1 MTDFTNLVTDEQK
14 LGVGEILICNRET
27 KGKFEPV
34 KYFFGKVILAI
45 GGGGDKIFI
54 VQEKDKYKSEV
65 KSIQINPNIQK
76 RENLSTN
83 NLSNNIFSPSKNIS
97 YFGEEEEKKM
107 EEDYPE
113 VNNELNDLQK
123 NEDQNEEKNDQ
134 PQEEHKESPAEVNE
148 KPNNNNNV
156 QDLDESSEREIPAHI
171 VQICKGKYHLIKLTS
186 DGKVHCSGKA
196 YFGVAGLGGSAS
208 SEKTRP
214 LPNLKKKKIVQI
226 TCGEFHSMALS
237 ASGDLYAWG
246 MGFEGQLGLN
256 SQYKVASSPRYLNF
270 FYRKPVKFVACGY
283 NYSLAITRD
292 DSLLYGWGENK
303 LGQLGLGNNRQIIDQ
318 PTLINIIDQYGGQE
332 GSTLSEAL
340 VNNKSDRIYTQK
352 PLKSCYVS
360 AGYSHTCVVT
370 EKCPVTFGL
379 NIYGQLGTGNTNTSY
394 EPKLIEKDE
403 KGEYIE
409 KIVKSAC
416 STSGTFLIS
425 ETGKLYTCGTGDIGH
440 GDLGMVKLPKIVSGQ
455 RLYSHVYCNDTS
467 VVAFGPLRI
476 LSVSPNC
483 GPATGNTILSI
494 LGTAF
499 KGLQKLSV
507 RFLFGGISRDVR
519 GNFDKLSRT
528 IFVNTP
534 NFLEFAPTMEL
545 PCECTIQVTFDG
557 HFFTEY
563 PEKFLIYPNNIKANS
578 IEPKCGPIAG
588 NTPLQIKINLKNIP
602 QKYLFSLTVGFQA
615 RTITVEQANKRFKG
629 KSKSNSESIAE
640 DSKVISENQNNQNSN
655 NQNTLQNI
663 TTKEGQI
670 INPMDIENLE
680 SQLDQPNWICCF
692 ATYDMDNNLLTC
704 NIPKIENYN
713 SLQPEY
719 NVDIAINGQQFSG
732 YPSVYRFYNIYIDKM
747 TPDISTPEG
756 DLPLTIIGSDLF
768 DSQNKK
774 ARIISDIGKKNV
786 EINWDRSNKTM
797 IVQALPLNQ
806 ITNDEKIL
814 NIEKMQDLYN
824 NYSFDVMIS
833 MNGTQWLKAGS
844 YRYYKPKVTK
854 LLYIKFNETDT
865 LEMRQKSIEEAGPLS
880 EYEKM
885 YLGMMEPPTE
895 KKALAEYEKNS
906 KEDDDMIKTQHKA
919 PYNGLALYGEYFPN
933 LQDMKIKFWTGTGED
948 LSEIETELY
957 YKNENKLACIVK
969 ELPDLTAG
977 EYEVSMGISINGIQ
991 WTNVEQKILYMAP
1004 EEGLSF
1010 DDIIK
1015 LDSANDKNKK
1025 KGKK

>member
-1 MTDFTNLVTDEQK
+1 MSDFTTLVSDEQK

-54 VQEKDKYKSEV
+54 VEEKDKYKSEV
-65 KSIQINPNIQK
+65 KSIQINPALQKKMYNFSTSNI
-76 RENLSTN
+76 
-83 NLSNNIFSPSKNIS
+83 SNNV
-97 YFGEEEEKKM
+97 EEEELKKM
-107 EEDYPE
+107 EEEFTDM
-113 VNNELNDLQK
+113 NNELNDA
-123 NEDQNEEKNDQ
+123 QNNNQNISPNEKNNESNGEKIKKETI
-134 PQEEHKESPAEVNE
+134 EENNDKSDIKEKS
-148 KPNNNNNV
+148 NNNV
-156 QDLDESSEREIPAHI
+156 DLDESSEREIPAHI
-171 VQICKGKYHLIKLTS
+171 VQICKGKYHLVKLTS
-186 DGKVHCSGKA
+186 DGKVHCSGKS
-196 YFGVAGLGGSAS
+196 YFGVSGLGGSAS
-208 SEKTRP
+208 SEKTKP
-214 LPNLKKKKIVQI
+214 LPNLINQKIVQI

-237 ASGDLYAWG
+237 NTGDLYTWG

-256 SQYKVASSPRYLNF
+256 NQYKVASSPRYLNF
-270 FYRKPVKFVACGY
+270 FYRKPIKFVCCGY

-303 LGQLGLGNNRQIIDQ
+303 LGQLGLGNTRQIIDQ
-318 PTLINIIDQYGGQE
+318 PTLINIIDQNGGQE
-332 GSTLSEAL
+332 GSILSEAL

-352 PLKSCYVS
+352 PLKSFYVS

-370 EKCPVTFGL
+370 EKGPVTFGL

-403 KGEYIE
+403 KGENIE
-409 KIVKSAC
+409 TIVKCAC
-416 STSGTFLIS
+416 STSGTFMIS
-425 ETGKLYTCGTGDIGH
+425 ESGKLYTCGTGDIGH
-440 GDLGMVKLPKIVSGQ
+440 GDLGMVSLPKIVSGQ

-499 KGLQKLSV
+499 KGMQKLSV

-545 PCECTIQVTFDG
+545 PCDCTIQVTFDG

-578 IEPKCGPIAG
+578 IEPKCGPIGG
-588 NTPLQIKINLKNIP
+588 NTPLQMKINLKGIP

-615 RTITVEQANKRFKG
+615 RNIPLDQNNKRFKA
-629 KSKSNSESIAE
+629 KSKSNSESIVE
-640 DSKVISENQNNQNSN
+640 DSKAISDNQNP

-663 TTKEGQI
+663 NLKEGQI
-670 INPMDIENLE
+670 INPMDLENLE

-692 ATYDMDNNLLTC
+692 ATYDLDNNLMTC

-713 SLQPEY
+713 PIQPEY

-732 YPSVYRFYNIYIDKM
+732 YPSIYRFYNIYIDKM
-747 TPDISTPEG
+747 TPDICTPEG
-756 DLPLTIIGSDLF
+756 DLPLTIYGTDLF

-774 ARIISDIGKKNV
+774 ARIISEIGKKNV
-786 EINWDRSNKTM
+786 EIQWDKNSKTM
-797 IVQALPLNQ
+797 VVQALPLNQ
-806 ITNDEKIL
+806 ITSDEKIL

-824 NYSFDVMIS
+824 NYIFDVMIS

-844 YRYYKPKVTK
+844 YRYYQPKISK
-854 LLYIKFNETDT
+854 LLYIIFKETDT
-865 LEMRQKSIEEAGPLS
+865 LEIRQKQIEEPGPLN
-880 EYEKM
+880 ENEKIL
-885 YLGMMEPPTE
+885 LGMAEPPTE
-895 KKALAEYEKNS
+895 KKALAEYEKVS
-906 KEDDDMIKTQHKA
+906 KEEEDMIKNQHKS
-919 PYNGLALYGEYFPN
+919 PYNGLALYGDYFPN
-933 LQDMKIKFWTGTGED
+933 IKDMKIKFWTGTGED
-948 LSEIETELY
+948 MSEIETELY

-969 ELPDLTAG
+969 ELPDLNAG
-977 EYEVSMGISINGIQ
+977 EYEVNMSISINGIQ
-991 WTNVEQKILYMAP
+991 WTNVDHKILYLAP
-1004 EEGLSF
+1004 EDGLSF

-1015 LDSANDKNKK
+1015 LDAANDKNKK
-1025 KGKK
+1025 KKK

>member
-1 MTDFTNLVTDEQK
+1 MSDFTTLVSDEQK

-54 VQEKDKYKSEV
+54 VEEKDKYKSEV
-65 KSIQINPNIQK
+65 KSIQINPALQKKMYNFSTSNI
-76 RENLSTN
+76 
-83 NLSNNIFSPSKNIS
+83 SNNV
-97 YFGEEEEKKM
+97 EEEELKKM
-107 EEDYPE
+107 EEEFTDM
-113 VNNELNDLQK
+113 NNELNDAQNNNQNISPNEK
-123 NEDQNEEKNDQ
+123 NNESNEEKIKKETIEENNDKSDI
-134 PQEEHKESPAEVNE
+134 KEKS
-148 KPNNNNNV
+148 NNNV
-156 QDLDESSEREIPAHI
+156 DLDESSEREIPAHI
-171 VQICKGKYHLIKLTS
+171 VQICKGKYHLVKLTS
-186 DGKVHCSGKA
+186 DGKVHCSGKS
-196 YFGVAGLGGSAS
+196 YFGVSGLGGSAS
-208 SEKTRP
+208 SEKTKP
-214 LPNLKKKKIVQI
+214 LPNLINQKIVQI

-237 ASGDLYAWG
+237 NTGDLYTWG

-256 SQYKVASSPRYLNF
+256 NQYKVASSPRYLNF
-270 FYRKPVKFVACGY
+270 FYRKPIKFVCCGY

-303 LGQLGLGNNRQIIDQ
+303 LGQLGLGNTRQIIDQ
-318 PTLINIIDQYGGQE
+318 PTLINIIDQNGGQE
-332 GSTLSEAL
+332 GSILSEAL

-352 PLKSCYVS
+352 PLKSFYVS

-370 EKCPVTFGL
+370 EKGPVTFGL

-403 KGEYIE
+403 KGENIE
-409 KIVKSAC
+409 TIVKCAC
-416 STSGTFLIS
+416 STSGTFMIS
-425 ETGKLYTCGTGDIGH
+425 ESGKLYTCGTGDIGH
-440 GDLGMVKLPKIVSGQ
+440 GDLGMVSLPKIVSGQ

-499 KGLQKLSV
+499 KGMQKLSV

-545 PCECTIQVTFDG
+545 PCDCTIQVTFDG

-578 IEPKCGPIAG
+578 IEPKCGPIGG
-588 NTPLQIKINLKNIP
+588 NTPLQMKINLKGIP

-615 RTITVEQANKRFKG
+615 RNIPLDQNNKRFKA
-629 KSKSNSESIAE
+629 KSKSNSESIVE
-640 DSKVISENQNNQNSN
+640 DSKAISDNQNP

-663 TTKEGQI
+663 NLKEGQI
-670 INPMDIENLE
+670 INPMDLENLE

-692 ATYDMDNNLLTC
+692 ATYDLDNNLMTC

-713 SLQPEY
+713 PIQPEY

-732 YPSVYRFYNIYIDKM
+732 YPSIYRFYNIYIDKM
-747 TPDISTPEG
+747 TPDICTPEG
-756 DLPLTIIGSDLF
+756 DLPLTIYGTDLF

-774 ARIISDIGKKNV
+774 ARIISEIGKKNV
-786 EINWDRSNKTM
+786 EIQWDKNSKTM
-797 IVQALPLNQ
+797 VVQALPLNQ
-806 ITNDEKIL
+806 ITSDEKIL

-824 NYSFDVMIS
+824 NYIFDVMIS

-844 YRYYKPKVTK
+844 YRYYQPKISK
-854 LLYIKFNETDT
+854 LLYIIFKETDT
-865 LEMRQKSIEEAGPLS
+865 LEIRQKQIEEPGPLN
-880 EYEKM
+880 ENEKIL
-885 YLGMMEPPTE
+885 LGMAEPPTE
-895 KKALAEYEKNS
+895 KKALAEYEKVS
-906 KEDDDMIKTQHKA
+906 KEEEDMIKNQHKS
-919 PYNGLALYGEYFPN
+919 PYNGLALYGDYFPN
-933 LQDMKIKFWTGTGED
+933 IKDMKIKFWTGTGED
-948 LSEIETELY
+948 MSEIETELY

-969 ELPDLTAG
+969 ELPDLNAG
-977 EYEVSMGISINGIQ
+977 EYEVNMSISINGIQ
-991 WTNVEQKILYMAP
+991 WTNVDHKILYLAP
-1004 EEGLSF
+1004 EDGLSF

-1015 LDSANDKNKK
+1015 LDAANDKKK
-1025 KGKK
+1025 KKKK

>member
-1 MTDFTNLVTDEQK
+1 M
-14 LGVGEILICNRET
+14 
-27 KGKFEPV
+27 
-34 KYFFGKVILAI
+34 
-45 GGGGDKIFI
+45 
-54 VQEKDKYKSEV
+54 
-65 KSIQINPNIQK
+65 
-76 RENLSTN
+76 
-83 NLSNNIFSPSKNIS
+83 
-97 YFGEEEEKKM
+97 EEEFTDM
-107 EEDYPE
+107 
-113 VNNELNDLQK
+113 NNELNDAQNNNQNISPNEK
-123 NEDQNEEKNDQ
+123 NNESNEEKIKKETIEENNDKSDI
-134 PQEEHKESPAEVNE
+134 KEKS
-148 KPNNNNNV
+148 NNNV
-156 QDLDESSEREIPAHI
+156 DLDESSEREIPAHI
-171 VQICKGKYHLIKLTS
+171 VQICKGKYHLVKLTS
-186 DGKVHCSGKA
+186 DGKVHCSGKS
-196 YFGVAGLGGSAS
+196 YFGVSGLGGSAS
-208 SEKTRP
+208 SEKTKP
-214 LPNLKKKKIVQI
+214 LPNLINQKIVQI

-237 ASGDLYAWG
+237 NTGDLYTWG

-256 SQYKVASSPRYLNF
+256 NQYKVASSPRYLNF
-270 FYRKPVKFVACGY
+270 FYRKPIKFVCCGY

-303 LGQLGLGNNRQIIDQ
+303 LGQLGLGNTRQIIDQ
-318 PTLINIIDQYGGQE
+318 PTLINIIDQNGGQE
-332 GSTLSEAL
+332 GSILSEAL

-352 PLKSCYVS
+352 PLKSFYVS

-370 EKCPVTFGL
+370 EKGPVTFGL

-403 KGEYIE
+403 KGENIE
-409 KIVKSAC
+409 TIVKCAC
-416 STSGTFLIS
+416 STSGTFMIS
-425 ETGKLYTCGTGDIGH
+425 ESGKLYTCGTGDIGH
-440 GDLGMVKLPKIVSGQ
+440 GDLGMVSLPKIVSGQ

-499 KGLQKLSV
+499 KGMQKLSV

-545 PCECTIQVTFDG
+545 PCDCTIQVTFDG

-578 IEPKCGPIAG
+578 IEPKCGPIGG
-588 NTPLQIKINLKNIP
+588 NTPLQMKINLKGIP

-615 RTITVEQANKRFKG
+615 RNIPLDQNNKRFKA
-629 KSKSNSESIAE
+629 KSKSNSESIVE
-640 DSKVISENQNNQNSN
+640 DSKAISDNQNP

-663 TTKEGQI
+663 NLKEGQI
-670 INPMDIENLE
+670 INPMDLENLE

-692 ATYDMDNNLLTC
+692 ATYDLDNNLMTC

-713 SLQPEY
+713 PIQPEY

-732 YPSVYRFYNIYIDKM
+732 YPSIYRFYNIYIDKM
-747 TPDISTPEG
+747 TPDICTPEG
-756 DLPLTIIGSDLF
+756 DLPLTIYGTDLF

-774 ARIISDIGKKNV
+774 ARIISEIGKKNV
-786 EINWDRSNKTM
+786 EIQWDKNSKTM
-797 IVQALPLNQ
+797 VVQALPLNQ
-806 ITNDEKIL
+806 ITSDEKIL

-824 NYSFDVMIS
+824 NYIFDVMIS

-844 YRYYKPKVTK
+844 YRYYQPKISK
-854 LLYIKFNETDT
+854 LLYIIFKETDT
-865 LEMRQKSIEEAGPLS
+865 LEIRQKQIEEPGPLN
-880 EYEKM
+880 ENEKIL
-885 YLGMMEPPTE
+885 LGMAEPPTE
-895 KKALAEYEKNS
+895 KKALAEYEKVS
-906 KEDDDMIKTQHKA
+906 KEEEDMIKNQHKS
-919 PYNGLALYGEYFPN
+919 PYNGLALYGDYFPN
-933 LQDMKIKFWTGTGED
+933 IKDMKIKFWTGTGED
-948 LSEIETELY
+948 MSEIETELY

-969 ELPDLTAG
+969 ELPDLNAG
-977 EYEVSMGISINGIQ
+977 EYEVNISISINGIQ
-991 WTNVEQKILYMAP
+991 WTNIEQKILYMAP

-1015 LDSANDKNKK
+1015 LDAANDKNKK
-1025 KGKK
+1025 KKK

>member
-1 MTDFTNLVTDEQK
+1 MSDFTTLVSDEQK

-54 VQEKDKYKSEV
+54 VEEKDKYKSEV
-65 KSIQINPNIQK
+65 KSIQINPALQKKMYNFSTSNI
-76 RENLSTN
+76 
-83 NLSNNIFSPSKNIS
+83 SNNV
-97 YFGEEEEKKM
+97 EEEELKKM
-107 EEDYPE
+107 EEEFTDM
-113 VNNELNDLQK
+113 NNELNDAQNNNQNISPNEK
-123 NEDQNEEKNDQ
+123 NNESNEEKIKKETIEENND
-134 PQEEHKESPAEVNE
+134 KSDIKE
-148 KPNNNNNV
+148 KPNNNV
-156 QDLDESSEREIPAHI
+156 DLDESSEREIPAHI
-171 VQICKGKYHLIKLTS
+171 VQICKGKYHLVKLTS
-186 DGKVHCSGKA
+186 DGKVHCSGKS
-196 YFGVAGLGGSAS
+196 YFGVSGLGGSAS
-208 SEKTRP
+208 SEKTKP
-214 LPNLKKKKIVQI
+214 LPNLINQKIVQI

-237 ASGDLYAWG
+237 NTGDLYTWG

-256 SQYKVASSPRYLNF
+256 NQYKVASSPRYLNF
-270 FYRKPVKFVACGY
+270 FYRKPIKFVCCGY

-303 LGQLGLGNNRQIIDQ
+303 LGQLGLGNTRQIIDQ
-318 PTLINIIDQYGGQE
+318 PTLINIIDQNGGQE
-332 GSTLSEAL
+332 GSILSEAL

-352 PLKSCYVS
+352 PLKSFYVS

-370 EKCPVTFGL
+370 EKGPVTFGL

-403 KGEYIE
+403 KGENIE
-409 KIVKSAC
+409 TIVKCAC
-416 STSGTFLIS
+416 STSGTFMIS
-425 ETGKLYTCGTGDIGH
+425 ESGKLYTCGTGDIGH
-440 GDLGMVKLPKIVSGQ
+440 GDLGMVSLPKIVSGQ

-499 KGLQKLSV
+499 KGMQKLSV

-545 PCECTIQVTFDG
+545 PCDCTIQVTFDG

-578 IEPKCGPIAG
+578 IEPKCGPIGG
-588 NTPLQIKINLKNIP
+588 NTPLQMKINLKGIP

-615 RTITVEQANKRFKG
+615 RNIPLDQNNKRFKA
-629 KSKSNSESIAE
+629 KSKSNSESIVE
-640 DSKVISENQNNQNSN
+640 DSKAISDNQNP

-663 TTKEGQI
+663 NLKEGQI
-670 INPMDIENLE
+670 INPMDLENLE

-692 ATYDMDNNLLTC
+692 ATYDLDNNLMTC

-713 SLQPEY
+713 PIQPEY

-732 YPSVYRFYNIYIDKM
+732 YPSIYRFYNIYIDKM
-747 TPDISTPEG
+747 TPDICTPEG
-756 DLPLTIIGSDLF
+756 DLPLTIYGTDLF

-774 ARIISDIGKKNV
+774 ARIISEIGKKNV
-786 EINWDRSNKTM
+786 EIQWDKNSKTM
-797 IVQALPLNQ
+797 VVQALPLNQ
-806 ITNDEKIL
+806 ITSDEKIL

-824 NYSFDVMIS
+824 NYIFDVMIS

-844 YRYYKPKVTK
+844 YRYYQPKISK
-854 LLYIKFNETDT
+854 LLYIIFKETDT
-865 LEMRQKSIEEAGPLS
+865 LEIRQKQIEEPGPLN
-880 EYEKM
+880 ENEKIL
-885 YLGMMEPPTE
+885 LGMAEPPTE
-895 KKALAEYEKNS
+895 KKALAEYEKVS
-906 KEDDDMIKTQHKA
+906 KEEEDMIKNQHKS
-919 PYNGLALYGEYFPN
+919 PYNGLALYGDYFPN
-933 LQDMKIKFWTGTGED
+933 IKDMKIKFWTGTGED
-948 LSEIETELY
+948 MSEIETELY

-969 ELPDLTAG
+969 ELPDLNAG
-977 EYEVSMGISINGIQ
+977 EYEVYMSISINGIQ
-991 WTNVEQKILYMAP
+991 WTNVDHKILYLAP
-1004 EEGLSF
+1004 EDGLSF

-1015 LDSANDKNKK
+1015 LDAANDKNKK
-1025 KGKK
+1025 KKK

>member
-1 MTDFTNLVTDEQK
+1 MTDFNLISNEQK

-65 KSIQINPNIQK
+65 KSIQINPNIQN
-76 RENLSTN
+76 NLNNFSINN
-83 NLSNNIFSPSKNIS
+83 NLSGNVFSPSKNEESI
-97 YFGEEEEKKM
+97 FGEEEEKKI

-113 VNNELNDLQK
+113 VNHEVNDSPKKEEEPNNE
-123 NEDQNEEKNDQ
+123 
-134 PQEEHKESPAEVNE
+134 EEHKENPVEEKE
-148 KPNNNNNV
+148 KPNNSNNIK
-156 QDLDESSEREIPAHI
+156 DLDDSSEREIPAHI
-171 VQICKGKYHLIKLTS
+171 VQICKGKYHLVKLTS

-214 LPNLKKKKIVQI
+214 LPNLTNQKIVQI

-246 MGFEGQLGLN
+246 MGFEGQLGLSN
-256 SQYKVASSPRYLNF
+256 QYNVASSPRYLNF
-270 FYRKPVKFVACGY
+270 FYRKPVKYIACGY

-303 LGQLGLGNNRQIIDQ
+303 LGQLGLGNNRQIIDH

-332 GSTLSEAL
+332 GSSLSEVL
-340 VNNKSDRIYTQK
+340 VNSKTERVYTQQ

-370 EKCPVTFGL
+370 EKGPVTFGL

-394 EPKLIEKDE
+394 EPRLIEKDE
-403 KGEYIE
+403 KGENIE

-499 KGLQKLSV
+499 KGMQKLSV

-545 PCECTIQVTFDG
+545 PCDCTIQVTFDG

-563 PEKFLIYPNNIKANS
+563 PEKFLIYPNNLKANS
-578 IEPKCGPIAG
+578 IEPKCGPIGG

-615 RTITVEQANKRFKG
+615 RNITVEQSNKRFKA
-629 KSKSNSESIAE
+629 KSKSNSESIVE
-640 DSKVISENQNNQNSN
+640 DSKVISENQNNQN
-655 NQNTLQNI
+655 TLQNI
-663 TTKEGQI
+663 NIKEGQI
-670 INPMDIENLE
+670 INPMDIENIE

-692 ATYDMDNNLLTC
+692 ATYDIDNNLMTC

-732 YPSVYRFYNIYIDKM
+732 YPSVYRFYNIFIDKM

-756 DLPLTIIGSDLF
+756 DLPLTIYGTDLF
-768 DSQNKK
+768 DSPNKK

-786 EINWDRSNKTM
+786 EINWDKNSKTM
-797 IVQALPLNQ
+797 IVQAVPLNQ
-806 ITNDEKIL
+806 ITSDEKIL

-824 NYSFDVMIS
+824 NYSFDIMIS

-844 YRYYKPKVTK
+844 YRYYQPKINK
-854 LLYIKFNETDT
+854 MLYVVFKETDT
-865 LEMRQKSIEEAGPLS
+865 LEMRQKQIEEQGPLS
-880 EYEKM
+880 DYEKM

-906 KEDDDMIKTQHKA
+906 KEDEDMIKSQHKS
-919 PYNGLALYGEYFPN
+919 PYNGLALYGDFFPN
-933 LQDMKIKFWTGTGED
+933 LPDMKIKFWTGTGED
-948 LSEIETELY
+948 LSEVETELY

-969 ELPDLTAG
+969 ELPDLNAG
-977 EYEVSMGISINGIQ
+977 EYEVNMSISINGIQ
-991 WTNVEQKILYMAP
+991 WTNIDQKILYLAP

-1015 LDSANDKNKK
+1015 IDSANDKNKK
-1025 KGKK
+1025 KKK

>member
-1 MTDFTNLVTDEQK
+1 MSDFTTLVSDEQK

-54 VQEKDKYKSEV
+54 VEEKDKYKSEV
-65 KSIQINPNIQK
+65 KSIQINPALQKKMYNFSTSNI
-76 RENLSTN
+76 
-83 NLSNNIFSPSKNIS
+83 SNNV
-97 YFGEEEEKKM
+97 EEEELKKM
-107 EEDYPE
+107 DEEFTDM
-113 VNNELNDLQK
+113 NNELNDAQNNNQNISPNEK
-123 NEDQNEEKNDQ
+123 NNESNEEKIKKETIEENNDKSDI
-134 PQEEHKESPAEVNE
+134 KEKS
-148 KPNNNNNV
+148 NNNV
-156 QDLDESSEREIPAHI
+156 DLDESSEREIPAHI
-171 VQICKGKYHLIKLTS
+171 VQICKGKYHLVKLTS
-186 DGKVHCSGKA
+186 DGKVHCSGKS
-196 YFGVAGLGGSAS
+196 YFGVSGLGGSAS
-208 SEKTRP
+208 SEKTKP
-214 LPNLKKKKIVQI
+214 LPNLINQKIVQI

-237 ASGDLYAWG
+237 NTGDLYTWG

-256 SQYKVASSPRYLNF
+256 NQYKVASSPRYLNF
-270 FYRKPVKFVACGY
+270 FYRKPIKFVCCGY

-303 LGQLGLGNNRQIIDQ
+303 LGQLGLGNTRQIIDQ
-318 PTLINIIDQYGGQE
+318 PTLINIIDQNGGQE
-332 GSTLSEAL
+332 GSILSEAL

-352 PLKSCYVS
+352 PLKSFYVS

-370 EKCPVTFGL
+370 EKGPVTFGL

-403 KGEYIE
+403 KGENIE
-409 KIVKSAC
+409 TIVKCAC
-416 STSGTFLIS
+416 STSGTFMIS
-425 ETGKLYTCGTGDIGH
+425 ESGKLYTCGTGDIGH
-440 GDLGMVKLPKIVSGQ
+440 GDLGMVSLPKIVSGQ

-499 KGLQKLSV
+499 KGMQKLSV

-545 PCECTIQVTFDG
+545 PCDCTIQVTFDG

-578 IEPKCGPIAG
+578 IEPKCGPIGG
-588 NTPLQIKINLKNIP
+588 NTPLQMKINLKGIP

-615 RTITVEQANKRFKG
+615 RNIPLDQNNKRFKA
-629 KSKSNSESIAE
+629 KSKSNSESIVE
-640 DSKVISENQNNQNSN
+640 DSKAISDNQNP

-663 TTKEGQI
+663 NLKEGQI
-670 INPMDIENLE
+670 INPMDLENLE

-692 ATYDMDNNLLTC
+692 ATYDLDNNLMTC

-713 SLQPEY
+713 PIQPEY

-732 YPSVYRFYNIYIDKM
+732 YPSIYRFYNIYIDKM
-747 TPDISTPEG
+747 TPDICTPEG
-756 DLPLTIIGSDLF
+756 DLPLTIYGTDLF

-774 ARIISDIGKKNV
+774 ARIISEIGKKNV
-786 EINWDRSNKTM
+786 EIQWDKNSKTM
-797 IVQALPLNQ
+797 VVQALPLNQ
-806 ITNDEKIL
+806 ITSDEKIL

-824 NYSFDVMIS
+824 NYIFDVMIS

-844 YRYYKPKVTK
+844 YRYYQPKISK
-854 LLYIKFNETDT
+854 LLYIIFKETDT
-865 LEMRQKSIEEAGPLS
+865 LEIRQKQIEEPGPLN
-880 EYEKM
+880 ENEKIL
-885 YLGMMEPPTE
+885 LGMAEPPTE
-895 KKALAEYEKNS
+895 KKALAEYEKVS
-906 KEDDDMIKTQHKA
+906 KEEEDMIKNQHKS
-919 PYNGLALYGEYFPN
+919 PYNGLALYGDYFPN
-933 LQDMKIKFWTGTGED
+933 IKDMKIKFWTGTGED
-948 LSEIETELY
+948 MSEIETELY

-969 ELPDLTAG
+969 ELPDLNAG
-977 EYEVSMGISINGIQ
+977 EYEVNMSISINGIQ
-991 WTNVEQKILYMAP
+991 WTNVDHKILYLAP
-1004 EEGLSF
+1004 EDGLSF

-1015 LDSANDKNKK
+1015 LDAANDKNKK
-1025 KGKK
+1025 KKK